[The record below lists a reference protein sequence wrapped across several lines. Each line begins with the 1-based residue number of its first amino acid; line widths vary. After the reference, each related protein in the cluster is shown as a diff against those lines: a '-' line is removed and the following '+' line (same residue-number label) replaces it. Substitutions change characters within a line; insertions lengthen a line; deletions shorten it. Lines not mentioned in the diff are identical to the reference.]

1 MHPNEIQLVYYQR
14 VDWDYKSCIYACIY
28 VCFSVI
34 VISFVPFNSENLRF
48 GGKYISEWS
57 NCGR

>member
-1 MHPNEIQLVYYQR
+1 MKYSWFITKEKIEITR
-14 VDWDYKSCIYACIY
+14 VVY

-57 NCGR
+57 NSGR